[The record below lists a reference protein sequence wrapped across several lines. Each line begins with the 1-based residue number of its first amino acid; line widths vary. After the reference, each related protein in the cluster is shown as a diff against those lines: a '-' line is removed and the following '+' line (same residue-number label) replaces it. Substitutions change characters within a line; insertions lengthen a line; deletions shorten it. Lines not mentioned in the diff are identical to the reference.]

1 MFWDNWIP
9 KRFLTKSTVCG
20 LEIILNDS
28 GYVVYY
34 SVLKKQ
40 NNKLQ
45 IAESGKAESVN
56 QIPKSIIKDKTPI
69 VLLING
75 KGVITKKVIVN
86 SNEEISNAEF
96 IQDNFPA
103 ILVNEFNIQ
112 AHLQPNNT
120 CFVSLIRTTSFERII
135 EEFKTLKVELAD
147 VIIGPAGLASILK
160 LIGGFNLVSSNL
172 HSYRLLN
179 DSIEDIE
186 PLNNNNSSNITI
198 ENLSLSNTQLLSFA
212 IGFGYLTNQNNY
224 LQLINVLPYKE
235 RHLEEQKFKFA
246 LYSLITLAFLICLI
260 NFFVFSNYFSTTNK
274 LQTELDVYQGK
285 YEQVNSLLENY
296 EKKKVLIEKT
306 GLLEND
312 FISKFADKIALTIPE
327 EVIISEMFFNPPNT
341 NEEDSLAAF
350 VKNQLIIKG
359 NCNKSLLINE
369 WVNILKSQSFIKQV
383 SLETFLFKT
392 ESNQPNFELRIET
405 E

>member
-45 IAESGKAESVN
+45 IAESGKAESIN

-86 SNEEISNAEF
+86 SNEEISNVEF

-120 CFVSLIRTTSFERII
+120 CFVSLIRTTSLERII

-160 LIGGFNLVSSNL
+160 LIGGFNLVNSNL

-179 DSIEDIE
+179 ECIEDID
-186 PLNNNNSSNITI
+186 PLNNNSSNITI

-212 IGFGYLTNQNNY
+212 IGFGYLTNQNNH
-224 LQLINVLPYKE
+224 LQLINEQPYKE

-260 NFFVFSNYFSTTNK
+260 NFFVFSNYFSMTNK